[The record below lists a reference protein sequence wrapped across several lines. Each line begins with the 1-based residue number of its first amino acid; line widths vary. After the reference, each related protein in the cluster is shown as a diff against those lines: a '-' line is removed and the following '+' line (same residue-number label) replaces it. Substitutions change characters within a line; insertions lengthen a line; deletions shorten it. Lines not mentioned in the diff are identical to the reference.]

1 MRQLSR
7 FPQGWRRL
15 ADVLD
20 AVANVVEADE
30 IGARA
35 RQLAAGLSGGY
46 GHVAINFTA
55 IDASAPSTRLMLEG
69 EVLAHDGHR
78 AGRVELGFDRD
89 PDGHLAVY
97 LGDLSLAPWAQR
109 HAFTALVD
117 QLELYFRN
125 CGTARLEARGD
136 SNVLAELGFTWNPS
150 HGQQPMFDLAERTV
164 DLVWDSSTTE
174 AAREALN
181 NVLDR
186 LHPDHPNPPTPQEL
200 LALRTDDAPDLG
212 ARLLAGTRLNGVR
225 WLHHPDPGT
234 VHSAKCDANRLQGT
248 RHRGS
253 DSRTAE
259 RLGDVLDAVADAEP
273 EQISAQIRR
282 LAADLSGGYGH
293 VAINF
298 TAVETSGS
306 PTRVML
312 EGEVLS
318 DDGHRNGKITL
329 GFDRDSHRNLAVY
342 LGDLAL
348 TPWAQRQAFTAL
360 CDQWEP
366 YFRRCGGDRVEA
378 QGDADVLAELGFTWN
393 LSQFHQP
400 MFEVRERAIDLVW
413 DSTTTEAARQALNE
427 VLDRLHPDHPN
438 PPTPQELLALR
449 SDDTPD
455 LGARLLTGTRL
466 NGARSLRHPE
476 DRDGY
481 RAQHSCA

>member
-20 AVANVVEADE
+20 AVANAVEANE

-89 PDGHLAVY
+89 RDGRLAVY
-97 LGDLSLAPWAQR
+97 LGDLALAPWAQR
-109 HAFTALVD
+109 HVFTALVD

-125 CGTARLEARGD
+125 CGTARLEACGD

-150 HGQQPMFDLAERTV
+150 HGDQPMFDLAERTI

-225 WLHHPDPGT
+225 WLHHPDPGKSIPQNAT
-234 VHSAKCDANRLQGT
+234 
-248 RHRGS
+248 
-253 DSRTAE
+253 RTAS
-259 RLGDVLDAVADAEP
+259 RAPGTVAAIP
-273 EQISAQIRR
+273 GPPSGSGMSSMRWPTPSPSKFSAQIRQ

-298 TAVETSGS
+298 IAVETSGS

-318 DDGHRNGKITL
+318 DDGHRDGKITL

-366 YFRRCGGDRVEA
+366 YFRRCGGDRLEA
-378 QGDADVLAELGFTWN
+378 QGDAEVLAELGFTWN
-393 LSQFHQP
+393 PSQ
-400 MFEVRERAIDLVW
+400 
-413 DSTTTEAARQALNE
+413 S
-427 VLDRLHPDHPN
+427 
-438 PPTPQELLALR
+438 PPT
-449 SDDTPD
+449 DV
-455 LGARLLTGTRL
+455 
-466 NGARSLRHPE
+466 
-476 DRDGY
+476 
-481 RAQHSCA
+481 